1 MPLNDFKI
9 LVWESRPLVQ
19 ARCLCYFREL
29 GFEVLGSMEAS
40 LTWQLLETKG
50 FDLLVLDLNEAG
62 SDSLEW
68 LTRFRRDFPSLK
80 VLIMADLAKRLDLC
94 FGNEKSSW
102 SFASIQ
108 SDPGLDQIVCQMLG
122 LPSEQLFTSE
132 DHTHQI

>member
-1 MPLNDFKI
+1 
-9 LVWESRPLVQ
+9 
-19 ARCLCYFREL
+19 
-29 GFEVLGSMEAS
+29 MEAS